1 MNQTVRTYLFK
12 NMENIMKDT
21 AIADVN
27 KTINFIKEVVAAY
40 YGISSEVYNLNSRR
54 ADDIKVKHFAVYICK
69 KQIKISTVSLG
80 NAFKLDHST
89 VIYIEKKFNG
99 YLEWDSDLRKE
110 LKEIE
115 NILKF
120 KVASE
125 LNLEKEYYYIP
136 LNDFVSIKHNDGKAI
151 ILKGFTE
158 KEINSIKFVDDRS
171 GQDFFNKPNEIKKHT
186 NQKFYI
192 LEKRENEKDNG

>member
-1 MNQTVRTYLFK
+1 MNQIVRTYLFK

-21 AIADVN
+21 TISDVS

-40 YGISSEVYNLNSRR
+40 YGISKDIYNLHSRK
-54 ADDIKVKHFAVYICK
+54 AEDIKVKHFAIYICK
-69 KQIKISTVSLG
+69 KQIKISSVALG

-99 YLEWDSDLRKE
+99 YLEWDLGLRKE

-120 KVASE
+120 KVADE

-136 LNDFVSIKHNDGKAI
+136 LNDFVSIKHKDGKAI

-158 KEINSIKFVDDRS
+158 KEIEAMKFVDNRS
-171 GQDFFNKPNEIKKHT
+171 GKEFFDEPNEIKKHT

-192 LEKRENEKDNG
+192 LEKKENEKDNG

>member
-1 MNQTVRTYLFK
+1 
-12 NMENIMKDT
+12 MKDT
-21 AIADVN
+21 TISDSS

-40 YGISSEVYNLNSRR
+40 YGISKDVYNLNSRK
-54 ADDIKVKHFAVYICK
+54 AEDIKVKHFAVYICK
-69 KQIKISTVSLG
+69 KQIKISSVALG

-99 YLEWDSDLRKE
+99 YLEWDLGLRKE

-120 KVASE
+120 KVADE

-136 LNDFVSIKHNDGKAI
+136 LNDFVSIKHKDGKAI

-158 KEINSIKFVDDRS
+158 KEVEAMKFIDDRS
-171 GQDFFNKPNEIKKHT
+171 GKEFFDEPNQIKKHT

-192 LEKRENEKDNG
+192 LEKKENEKDNG